1 MKKSEIIVHIHRPV
15 LTEEE
20 RARRMECIRYA
31 AVQVLLDARRA
42 DRNGRRRSAWNSRR
56 TDNPNRWPTNTK
68 QYIGLGAARFH

>member
-31 AVQVLLDARRA
+31 AVQVLLDARRVEQERARKKRLEQQA
-42 DRNGRRRSAWNSRR
+42 DTQPEALADQR
-56 TDNPNRWPTNTK
+56 
-68 QYIGLGAARFH
+68 

>member
-42 DRNGRRRSAWNSRR
+42 DQEKRLEQQADGQPEALA
-56 TDNPNRWPTNTK
+56 D
-68 QYIGLGAARFH
+68 QH

>member
-31 AVQVLLDARRA
+31 AVQVLLDARRVEQERARKKRLEQQAETQPEALA
-42 DRNGRRRSAWNSRR
+42 DRR
-56 TDNPNRWPTNTK
+56 
-68 QYIGLGAARFH
+68 